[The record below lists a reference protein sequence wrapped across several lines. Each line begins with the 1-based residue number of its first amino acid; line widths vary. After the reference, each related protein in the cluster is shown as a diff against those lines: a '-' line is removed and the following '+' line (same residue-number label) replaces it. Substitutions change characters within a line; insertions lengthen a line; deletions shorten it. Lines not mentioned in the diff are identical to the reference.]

1 MLKKINLIII
11 SFFSVLTIL
20 LDIGLCLYIPIVFF
34 YLLKDIKNIYY
45 IIPSSII
52 SILLFSKT
60 VYLIPLGI
68 LFILILFL
76 SWILNKFSKGYY
88 TYIMVGLLN
97 IISYLIIY
105 KGIADI
111 YLFIGLNLLSL
122 MIYTYFEKNLLD
134 SFKLTNKLYNQ
145 TYAEMLICIIS
156 VIGASN
162 VIIGNLNLGFVLA
175 VYLLMFLSVSWK
187 KIYTLILSIILLIL
201 ELVVFNI
208 QSSLFLPLITSL
220 YFLPFVY
227 PVIIVNVF
235 SLIVI
240 LVDTTYPDEYMLTI
254 MGVSL
259 LFEIFKHFLIREN
272 LKDEV
277 IRNNI
282 YTKVVKNI
290 SDEVL
295 SFTTFLDKF
304 VEGFKTPKEY
314 NERIS
319 EALKTIVQKHC
330 MKCPIRKECFNKNKN
345 IIYPNFKLMLL
356 QKDLYNDELRSFLNY
371 CVYSKEIYET
381 AKNISYRTDFNNPGT
396 NNNVMLSQ
404 ITGVSNAIKQYA
416 VDIVTKEEIKY
427 ELFINLKQE
436 LFDVGYDIVYYEVEK
451 AFIDDFLIVVGITNT
466 NLKVEENFQE
476 ISKRTLNL
484 DVSVVLDRVEEGVA
498 YYQIFPK
505 IIVDILYGYG
515 SVSSE
520 GNHICGDNYII
531 KDLKNGKFVS
541 AISDGMGKGY
551 SAFYESDMTLKL
563 VSDVVELGLDFP
575 TSLEILNT
583 FYVIQDYLERYATLD
598 LLEIDRHNMHARF
611 YKMGG
616 TTTYI
621 LKNDGKIEKVVNR
634 NLPFGIDE
642 FIENYECVLE
652 NNDLILMSSDGIFEN
667 IIDEKPLEE
676 FLFKIKDENPQK
688 IVYEL
693 LNYTNNQKLKT
704 KDDMTLIVLK
714 VKMV

>member
-1 MLKKINLIII
+1 MFKKINLVII

-20 LDIGLCLYIPIVFF
+20 LDVGFCLFIPIIFF

-45 IIPSSII
+45 IIPSCII
-52 SILLFSKT
+52 SILLFTKVT
-60 VYLIPLGI
+60 YLIPLGI
-68 LFILILFL
+68 LFILILFT

-88 TYIMVGLLN
+88 TFIIVGLLN
-97 IISYLIIY
+97 IISYLIIF
-105 KGIADI
+105 KDI
-111 YLFIGLNLLSL
+111 SNIYQFIGLNILSL

-134 SFKLTNKLYNQ
+134 SFKITNKLYNQ
-145 TYAEMLICIIS
+145 TYAEMMVCIIS

-162 VIIGNLNLGFVLA
+162 ITIGSLNLGFVLS
-175 VYLLMFLSVSWK
+175 VYLLMFLSIYWK
-187 KIYTLILSIILLIL
+187 KIFSLALSIILMITGLL
-201 ELVVFNI
+201 MFNI
-208 QSSLFLPLITSL
+208 QASLFLPLVTSL

-227 PVIIVNVF
+227 PVIVVNIF
-235 SLIVI
+235 SFCVLVI
-240 LVDTTYPDEYMLTI
+240 DNTYQDEYMLTI
-254 MGVSL
+254 MGVSII
-259 LFEIFKHFLIREN
+259 FEIAKHFIVKEE
-272 LKDEV
+272 LKDEI

-290 SDEVL
+290 SEEVL
-295 SFTTFLDKF
+295 GFAGFLDKF
-304 VEGFKTPKEY
+304 AEGFKNPKEY

-345 IIYPNFKLMLL
+345 IIYPNFRLMLL
-356 QKDLYNDELRSFLNY
+356 QKDLYNSELRAFLNH
-371 CVYSKEIYET
+371 CVNSKDIYET
-381 AKNISYRTDFNNPGT
+381 AKNLNYRFDFTIPGT

-416 VDIVTKEEIKY
+416 VDIVTKEEINY
-427 ELFINLKQE
+427 ELIIMLKQQ
-436 LFDVGYDIVYYEVEK
+436 LFNVGYDVVYYEVEK
-451 AFIDDFLIVVGITNT
+451 AFVDDFLIVVGITNT
-466 NLKVEENFQE
+466 NLRVEKNFEE
-476 ISKRTLNL
+476 ISENCFLVPTT
-484 DVSVVLDRVEEGVA
+484 VVLDRVEEGVA
-498 YYQIFPK
+498 YYQIIPK
-505 IIVDILYGYG
+505 IVVDILYGYG
-515 SVSSE
+515 SISSE

-531 KDLKNGKFVS
+531 KELKNGKFVS

-563 VSDVVELGLDFP
+563 VSEVVELGLKSQ

-598 LLEIDRHNMHARF
+598 LLEINRHNMHARF

-621 LKNDGKIEKVVNR
+621 LKNDGKIEKVVNQ

-642 FIENYECVLE
+642 LPENYEYELE

-667 IIDEKPLEE
+667 IIEEKELEE
-676 FLFKIKDENPQK
+676 FLFQIKDENPQK

-693 LNYTNNQKLKT
+693 LNYTNKQKLKT

>member
-187 KIYTLILSIILLIL
+187 KIYTLILSIILMIL

-714 VKMV
+714 VKTV

>member
-60 VYLIPLGI
+60 IYLIPLGI

-282 YTKVVKNI
+282 YTKVAKNI

-667 IIDEKPLEE
+667 IIDEKLLEE

>member
-60 VYLIPLGI
+60 IYLIPLGI

-272 LKDEV
+272 LRDEV

>member
-187 KIYTLILSIILLIL
+187 KIYTLILSIILMIL

-272 LKDEV
+272 LRDEV

>member
-60 VYLIPLGI
+60 IYLIPLGI

-187 KIYTLILSIILLIL
+187 KIYTLILSIILMIL

-272 LKDEV
+272 LRDEV

>member
-272 LKDEV
+272 LRDEV

>member
-60 VYLIPLGI
+60 IYLIPLGI

-187 KIYTLILSIILLIL
+187 KIYTLILSIILMIL